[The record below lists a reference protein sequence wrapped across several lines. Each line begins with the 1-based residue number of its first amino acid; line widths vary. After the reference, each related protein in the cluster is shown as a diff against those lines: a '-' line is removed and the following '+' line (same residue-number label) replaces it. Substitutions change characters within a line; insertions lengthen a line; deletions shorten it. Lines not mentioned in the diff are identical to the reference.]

1 MDEWKMVLPGEQV
14 ATVEEY
20 EPGEG
25 TYEAEG
31 KVFAGWVGVLQ
42 LDGTNKVVRVR
53 PFNPPA
59 ELREGD
65 IVYGSIGD
73 LRPAMATAQI
83 LAIHGRRREVA
94 GEVEGSLHISR
105 VANGYTDSFE
115 TNIRLGDVIRARVD
129 QVAPSV
135 QISTQDPNLGVVRA
149 LCGNCRSPMK
159 RLGDGEVKCPKC
171 DRVERRKMAADYGEL
186 QLDGVI
192 QVAEPAPREPRGDR
206 PPRREYGDRDRG
218 DRDRGG
224 RDRGGRD
231 RGGRGGG
238 DRDRR
243 GSRGGGGGRGGFRRG
258 GGRGG
263 GGRSDGGGRGFSR

>member
-1 MDEWKMVLPGEQV
+1 MEDWKMVLPGEQV
-14 ATVEEY
+14 AVVEEF

-25 TYEAEG
+25 TYESEG

-42 LDGTNKVVRVR
+42 LDDTNKVVRVR

-65 IVYGSIGD
+65 IIYGSVTD
-73 LRPAMATAQI
+73 LRPAMATAHI
-83 LAIHGRRREVA
+83 LAIHGRHREIA

-105 VANGYTDSFE
+105 VASGYTDSFE
-115 TNIRLGDVIRARVD
+115 SEIRLGDVIRARVD

-135 QISTQDPNLGVVRA
+135 QISTQDPSLGVVRA
-149 LCGNCRSPMK
+149 LCGNCRSAMGK
-159 RLGDGEVKCPKC
+159 LGAAELKCPKC

-192 QVAEPAPREPRGDR
+192 HVAEPAPREPREDR
-206 PPRREYGDRDRG
+206 PPRREYGERDRDRRGG

-224 RDRGGRD
+224 R
-231 RGGRGGG
+231 GG

-243 GSRGGGGGRGGFRRG
+243 GGRGGGRGGFRRG
-258 GGRGG
+258 GRGDGGRGG
-263 GGRSDGGGRGFSR
+263 RDGGGRGFSR